1 MAYWLMKTEPEA
13 FSLDDLE
20 QRGQEPWDGIRNYQ
34 ARNFLRSMQVGD
46 GVLFYH
52 SRVPVPG
59 VVGLA
64 EVRSTAYPDPTQF
77 DPQHK
82 YYDPASRPEAPRWD
96 LVDVGFRARF
106 ATVISLDELRQ
117 MPEFASS
124 PLVRKGNRLSILP
137 IDTAQWNAVMER
149 ADIV

>member
-34 ARNFLRSMQVGD
+34 ARNFLRSMQLGD
-46 GVLFYH
+46 GILFYH
-52 SRVPVPG
+52 SRVAVPG

-77 DPQHK
+77 DPTNK
-82 YYDPASRPEAPRWD
+82 YYDPASRAEAPRWD
-96 LVDVGFRARF
+96 LVEVGFRARF

-117 MPEFASS
+117 VPEYANS

-137 IDTAQWNAVMER
+137 IDTAQWNAVLER
-149 ADIV
+149 ARIV

>member
-1 MAYWLMKTEPEA
+1 MAHWLMKTEPEA

-77 DPQHK
+77 DPQNK

-117 MPEFASS
+117 MPEFAGS

-137 IDTAQWNAVMER
+137 IDTAQWDAVLER

>member
-82 YYDPASRPEAPRWD
+82 YYDPASRREAPRWD
-96 LVDVGFRARF
+96 LVDVGFRSRF

-117 MPEFASS
+117 MPEFAGS

-137 IDTAQWNAVMER
+137 IDTTQWNAVMER